1 MMMNRAGCLL
11 GLALIATTALPASA
25 FAAGPQRLF
34 GCSIDQ
40 SASDFI
46 SLYATPQDDGSWQDV
61 HFIIEKGGIVQ
72 ASVLEH
78 RSADPRVFY
87 FSNSN
92 GPEGY
97 YAQVRF
103 NDAGRSYLLGLLDI
117 PPAPEDE
124 NDMGGRAGV
133 LTITEANGASYDLPC
148 GETDEYIGYMQQ
160 AMACDMTN
168 RYGVAGC
175 DFDNRPMRSA
185 DDRLPA
191 SLQCAMV
198 CRPL

>member
-1 MMMNRAGCLL
+1 MMNRAGRLL
-11 GLALIATTALPASA
+11 GLALIATTALPNSA
-25 FAAGPQRLF
+25 FAASPQRLF
-34 GCSIDQ
+34 GCSVDQ

-46 SLYATPQDDGSWQDV
+46 SLYATQQDDGTWQDV
-61 HFIIEKGGIVQ
+61 LFIIEKGGIIQ
-72 ASVLEH
+72 ALVHEH

-87 FSNSN
+87 FSNSD

-103 NDAGRSYLLGLLDI
+103 NDAGRSYRLALLDV
-117 PPAPEDE
+117 PPDPEDE

-148 GETDEYIGYMQQ
+148 SETDEYIGYMQQ

-175 DFDNRPMRSA
+175 DFDHRPVRSA

-198 CRPL
+198 CWPL

>member
-1 MMMNRAGCLL
+1 MMNSAGWLL
-11 GLALIATTALPASA
+11 GVALITTAALPPSA
-25 FAAGPQRLF
+25 LAAEPQRLF
-34 GCSIDQ
+34 DCAVDQ
-40 SASDFI
+40 SSTDSI
-46 SLYATPQDDGSWQDV
+46 SLYATQQDDGSWQDL
-61 HFIIEKGGIVQ
+61 HFIIEKGVIVR

-78 RSADPRVFY
+78 RDADPRVFY
-87 FSNSN
+87 FSNSD

-103 NDAGRSYLLGLLDI
+103 SDAGRSYLLALLDT
-117 PPAPEDE
+117 PPDPEDE

-148 GETDEYIGYMQQ
+148 GETEEYIGYMQR

-175 DFDNRPMRSA
+175 DFGNPPTRKA
-185 DDRLPA
+185 DDRLPP
-191 SLQCAMV
+191 SLQCAPV
-198 CRPL
+198 CWPL